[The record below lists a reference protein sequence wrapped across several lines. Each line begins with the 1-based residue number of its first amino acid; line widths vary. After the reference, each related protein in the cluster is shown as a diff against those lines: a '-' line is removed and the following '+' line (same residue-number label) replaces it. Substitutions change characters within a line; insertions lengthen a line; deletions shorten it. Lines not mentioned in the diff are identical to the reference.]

1 MNYFKKLEKTGAWIL
16 SMALLTVGA
25 FAAVSNGPGQVL
37 LSWTDDPATTMTFTW
52 RDESQ
57 KDETV
62 QVVPETRYQ
71 ETGFME
77 AIAFAAACKDVSLD
91 GSGVW
96 RYEAT
101 AVGLKPNTAYVYRVG
116 SEDAW
121 SETETFTT
129 SGADD
134 TTLTFAYLGDAQPAN
149 DTAGEVVQWG
159 DLIEAM
165 YERNPELSFAVL
177 GGDNVNSGISL
188 EQFGLFTE
196 NASRVFSSVPLFS
209 TVGNHESNF
218 IGGKA
223 ELFLDWFAF
232 PENGPEGFEEEFYSF
247 DVANCHILVL
257 NSWIFSGEQPLTDAD
272 YEGVNNWIAADLAR
286 STADWQIVITHIPV
300 YQVHSDTTAA
310 KVKEN
315 WAPIFE
321 RYGVDLVFEGHQHV
335 YSRSYPMYQGKIDY
349 ENGIT
354 YIMGVSGSKQYDS
367 ADETFAARTVYSAA
381 NYQLVQIDGGMLT
394 VQTLDGAGNEL
405 DFLSVMQ
412 REVSATRGEYIETLW
427 RAAGYPAPAESPP
440 FTDTTAPAVAWAY
453 ENGIVLGYGNGNFGP
468 DDRILDWQIDLIQE
482 RMEAAQ

>member
-1 MNYFKKLEKTGAWIL
+1 MKYHKTIRNIGMFLFA
-16 SMALLTVGA
+16 SALLVINVS
-25 FAAVSNGPGQVL
+25 AAVAETPCRVL
-37 LSWTDDPATTMTFTW
+37 LSWTGDPTTTMTFAW
-52 RDESQ
+52 RGNSRKQEA
-57 KDETV
+57 V
-62 QVVPETRYQ
+62 QVVPETQYQ
-71 ETGFME
+71 ETGFTQAM
-77 AIAFAAACKDVSLD
+77 AFAAACKDVSLD

-101 AVGLKPNTAYVYRVG
+101 AVGLKPDTTYAYRVG
-116 SEDAW
+116 GGNTW

-129 SGADD
+129 GSADGA
-134 TTLTFAYLGDAQPAN
+134 TLTFAYLGDAQPAN
-149 DTAGEVVQWG
+149 DTVEEVVQWG
-159 DLIEAM
+159 DFIEAM
-165 YERNPELSFAVL
+165 YARNPELSFAVL

-223 ELFLDWFAF
+223 ELLLDWFAF

-272 YEGVNNWIAADLAR
+272 YERVNNWIAADLAC
-286 STADWQIVITHIPV
+286 STADWQIVVTHIPV
-300 YQVHSDTTAA
+300 YQVHSDTTAT

-321 RYGVDLVFEGHQHV
+321 QYGVDLVFEGHQHV
-335 YSRSYPMYQGKIDY
+335 YSRSYPMYQGSIDY

-367 ADETFAARTVYSAA
+367 ADETFAARTVYSTA

-394 VQTLDGAGNEL
+394 VQTLDADGNEL

-427 RAAGYPAPAESPP
+427 RAAGAPAAEGTPP
-440 FTDTTAPAVAWAY
+440 FPDTSAPAVTWAY
-453 ENGIVLGYGNGNFGP
+453 ENGIVLGCGDGRFAPG
-468 DDRILDWQIDLIQE
+468 DRIMDWQIALIQE
-482 RMEAAQ
+482 RMEVRQ